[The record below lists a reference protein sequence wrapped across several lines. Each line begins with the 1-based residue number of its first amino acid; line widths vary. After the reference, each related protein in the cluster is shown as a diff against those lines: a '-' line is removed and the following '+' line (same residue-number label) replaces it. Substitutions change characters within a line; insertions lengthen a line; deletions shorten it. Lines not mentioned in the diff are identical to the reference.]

1 MQTESPGGRTEKRAW
16 GNDCS
21 LLQCEQVWAEV
32 DEATQLHKLVQLC
45 PSAHPQPGRA
55 KPQQEGLWHHDAPA
69 LVGAHT
75 KFWQIIFQ

>member
-1 MQTESPGGRTEKRAW
+1 MKRQNTRSNTHKKILTAGITMQTESPGGRTEKRAW

-55 KPQQEGLWHHDAPA
+55 KPQQEGL
-69 LVGAHT
+69 
-75 KFWQIIFQ
+75 